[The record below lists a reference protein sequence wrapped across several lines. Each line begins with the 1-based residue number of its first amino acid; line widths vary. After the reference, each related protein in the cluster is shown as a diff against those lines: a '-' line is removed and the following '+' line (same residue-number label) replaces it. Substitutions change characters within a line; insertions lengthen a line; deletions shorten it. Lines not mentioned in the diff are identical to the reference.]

1 VPFLAAGYMPPHEQ
15 DRRHR
20 FAPPPLENTGA
31 RLILFVPPDQGPRQL
46 FP

>member
-1 VPFLAAGYMPPHEQ
+1 MPQHEW
-15 DRRHR
+15 DCSHR
-20 FAPPPLENTGA
+20 FAPSPLENTGA